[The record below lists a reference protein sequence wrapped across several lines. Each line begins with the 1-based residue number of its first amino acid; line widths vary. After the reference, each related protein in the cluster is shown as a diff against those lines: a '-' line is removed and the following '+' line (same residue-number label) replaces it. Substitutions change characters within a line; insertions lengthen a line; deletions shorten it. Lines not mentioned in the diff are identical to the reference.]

1 MEVLKCYKIVVFPEI
16 SIKMKKIKTFYKV
29 KTVSSLKK
37 IIRPHPTNNYINFF
51 HLCCKRNFLMKI
63 YRNI

>member
-37 IIRPHPTNNYINFF
+37 IIRPYPPNNYISFF
-51 HLCCKRNFLMKI
+51 HLWWKRNFLMKI
-63 YRNI
+63 YWNI